1 MRPHKLTMV
10 AWGPYG
16 GLQEVDFDKFGG
28 KGLFLIT
35 GDTGAGKTTIFDAI
49 TFALYGKLN
58 GGREPKD
65 FRSHFAKDSDRT
77 YVELEF
83 THDGKRYTVR
93 RYPQQDRKKQ
103 RGEGFTKDG
112 EEISLTFDGEELK
125 QKEATKKIE
134 GILKID
140 YDQWKQIAMLAQNDF
155 VKLLN
160 EDTKK
165 RTETL
170 RTIFSTESIN
180 RFQTVLD
187 ERARIAEKEVKKAVK
202 DIEDAMESIDIP
214 EDSPYREEFLARK
227 KFTYLREFYETLTSQ
242 NDLDAGDVEKLQAE
256 YALLDKAR
264 VDMAGDISR
273 SEMNNSNLDEL
284 EKETGK
290 LAEMNKELP
299 DIEGLEERVSQVN
312 EAVRIFKPIL
322 GEYERLDRDRNEKTL
337 TLESKTKEFESANK
351 NLAEAQEAQKAALQ
365 REPESKELVGSIA
378 KLTDM
383 RVSYQ
388 EVKGLTDE
396 VEVLR
401 KDRDDADAKVQT
413 LQESLSRL
421 AEKTNSYR
429 QYLTDNGKAGEEL
442 ANHNARI
449 NEIDAKENAIKS
461 VNKLFNDYT
470 KQFGENSEASRK
482 ESEASRN
489 VQVKREELNVMES
502 AFFSAS
508 AGRLAHGLEEG
519 MPCPVCGSLHHI
531 KLAEICNGAPT
542 EEALDQFRKDLE
554 GLERDYN
561 DLREKKAKA
570 TADLTNTLENIKSR
584 LSEDL
589 GMEFSNIEESSAK
602 VREYSFILS
611 KEKDGLKEKVKVL
624 EQITRRIEEI
634 NKEFETIDK
643 DRAKMEADMAE
654 ASAKATE
661 AKTLFD
667 TNNATLNEKKSKLT
681 YGSLEELDK
690 EIKSQNE
697 RKNAIEK
704 AISDSAEAVNK
715 CKGLVDSINGTVQTL
730 EGQIT
735 DLEQRIGEK
744 NEELRSLLEKSGKQR
759 QDVDELLGF
768 ESSLEEM
775 NNKINTFRNGYAAT
789 LALVE
794 KLTKDTEGVV
804 KVDLESA
811 KAALQA
817 KTDECTAKQAQKETV
832 SLRIKNNGEARR
844 KIEEAEKSYNQ
855 IGIESIDLTRLN
867 NVVSGNEG
875 VRQTFEAYIQALY
888 FSRVLKF
895 ANERMRKM
903 TSGRFSLTVKEPERG
918 GNAKIGLDINV
929 YDNYT
934 STERPSDNLSGGE
947 SFKAAL
953 ALALGLSDAVQTMN
967 GGIHIDTLFVDEG
980 FGSLDTESINLAL
993 GVLHELSE
1001 GNSLI
1006 GIISHVGA
1014 LKNEIDKKIL
1024 VTRVDDGLKGSRAD
1038 VIID

>member
-170 RTIFSTESIN
+170 RTIFSTDCIE
-180 RFQTVLD
+180 RFQNDLD
-187 ERARIAEKEVKKAVK
+187 ARAKNAEKEVKRAVE
-202 DIEDAMESIDIP
+202 DIEVAMNSVDIP

-227 KFTYLREFYETLTSQ
+227 KFTYLQEFYETLTSQ
-242 NDLDAGDVEKLQAE
+242 NKLDEKVVGELQAE
-256 YALLDKAR
+256 
-264 VDMAGDISR
+264 GES
-273 SEMNNSNLDEL
+273 L
-284 EKETGK
+284 ENEK
-290 LAEMNKELP
+290 LAIVGEITRGEGINKNLKDLETQTSALAEKDKKKP
-299 DIEGLEERVSQVN
+299 EIDGLKQRITQVN
-312 EAVRIFKPIL
+312 DAISTFKPNIK
-322 GEYERLDRDRNEKTL
+322 EYERLDEDRNDKTL
-337 TLESKTKEFESANK
+337 SLVSKTDELKTAQNDL
-351 NLAEAQEAQKAALQ
+351 NEALEAQKVALEK
-365 REPESKELVGSIA
+365 EPESE
-378 KLTDM
+378 KLTVAISKLQDT
-383 RVSYQ
+383 RGLYQ
-388 EVKGLTDE
+388 EVKGLSVSVDE
-396 VEVLR
+396 LSKKRIE
-401 KDRDDADAKVQT
+401 ADAKVRELNKSKDD
-413 LQESLSRL
+413 LQ
-421 AEKTNSYR
+421 AKTDAYR
-429 QYLTDNGKAGEEL
+429 DYLTKNSKAGEEI
-442 ANHNARI
+442 ARI
-449 NEIDAKENAIKS
+449 NGRIGEIENKES
-461 VNKLFNDYT
+461 VINSVSKLFSDYN
-470 KQFGENSEASRK
+470 KQLDVSRKCSDKANEASLK
-482 ESEASRN
+482 
-489 VQVKREELNVMES
+489 VQNKRGELNAMEE
-502 AFFSAS
+502 AYFSAS
-508 AGRLAHGLEEG
+508 AGRLAQGLEEG
-519 MPCPVCGSLHHI
+519 KPCPVCGATHHI
-531 KLAEICNGAPT
+531 KLAEVHEDAPT
-542 EEALDQFRKDLE
+542 EEAVDQVREELEKLDSEFNKLWKDKTAATSNLTST
-554 GLERDYN
+554 LN
-561 DLREKKAKA
+561 TIKARM
-570 TADLTNTLENIKSR
+570 TEELD
-584 LSEDL
+584 
-589 GMEFSNIEESSAK
+589 MEFSNIEESFDKLK
-602 VREYSFILS
+602 VLTEILS
-611 KEKDGLKEKVKVL
+611 NEKTGLKERVKEL
-624 EQITRRIEEI
+624 EPIRKRVEEI
-634 NKEFETIDK
+634 DKEFKTIDE
-643 DRAKMEADMAE
+643 DRKTIEDNLKVASEKAAKITALYTQDNTILE
-654 ASAKATE
+654 
-661 AKTLFD
+661 
-667 TNNATLNEKKSKLT
+667 EKKSKLT
-681 YGSLEELDK
+681 YGSLEELDEHIASLTK
-690 EIKSQNE
+690 EKLKID
-697 RKNAIEK
+697 K
-704 AISDSAEAVNK
+704 AISDSGDRVRILTESVNSI
-715 CKGLVDSINGTVQTL
+715 KGNIQTL
-730 EGQIT
+730 EEQLE
-735 DLEQRIGEK
+735 DLRVKIEINVEK
-744 NEELRSLLEKSGKQR
+744 LKDLLEKSGKQR
-759 QDVDELLGF
+759 QDVDVLLGF
-768 ESSLEEM
+768 ESSLNEM
-775 NNKINTFRNGYAAT
+775 NDKVKTFDLEYSKIEV
-789 LALVE
+789 LVKQLRE
-794 KLTKDTEGVV
+794 STEGQTE
-804 KVDLESA
+804 VDLESLNA
-811 KAALQA
+811 TLMEKSG
-817 KTDECTAKQAQKETV
+817 KCTDVQNRMNDVKV
-832 SLRIKNNGEARR
+832 RIKHNSEARK
-844 KIEEAEKSYNQ
+844 KIEEAERSYNQ
-855 IGIESIDLTRLN
+855 IGTESIDLTRLN

-1038 VIID
+1038 VVID